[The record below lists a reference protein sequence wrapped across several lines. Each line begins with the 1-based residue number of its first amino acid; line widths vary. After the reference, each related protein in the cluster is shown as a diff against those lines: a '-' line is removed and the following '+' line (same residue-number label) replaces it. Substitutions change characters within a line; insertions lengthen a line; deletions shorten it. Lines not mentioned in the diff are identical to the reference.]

1 MIIMNY
7 LSTRLLAFQYFTF
20 LHNYLDPFNSPLHMN
35 FFDMILGENKTLCI
49 ARTVPEGKQ
58 LFEFDFTY
66 KNFKDIILT
75 SDNNYFVAYGYDKLK
90 VA

>member
-1 MIIMNY
+1 MILMNCII
-7 LSTRLLAFQYFTF
+7 TRLLAFQYFTF
-20 LHNYLDPFNSPLHMN
+20 PHNYLDPFNSSLYMN
-35 FFDMILGENKTLCI
+35 FFDIILGENKTLCI

-58 LFEFDFTY
+58 LFEFDCTY

>member
-1 MIIMNY
+1 MWAPSM
-7 LSTRLLAFQYFTF
+7 
-20 LHNYLDPFNSPLHMN
+20 LHMN
-35 FFDMILGENKTLCI
+35 FFDIILGENKTLCI
-49 ARTVPEGKQ
+49 ARTVPDGKQ

-66 KNFKDIILT
+66 KTFKDIILT

>member
-1 MIIMNY
+1 MYTIMQVP
-7 LSTRLLAFQYFTF
+7 SI
-20 LHNYLDPFNSPLHMN
+20 LHIN
-35 FFDMILGENKTLCI
+35 FFDIILGENKTLCI